1 MTKDTEIQEIDFD
14 INGMSKDDVMTALI
28 AEYGMSFK
36 EATDYWGEY
45 GGTKRTG
52 FRATFYKQLEE
63 QDLTSEEV
71 KQFCKDFGSK
81 NDAKAWSHYD
91 AIAKLVASIRA

>member
-1 MTKDTEIQEIDFD
+1 MSKIINGGEIVIDGLNKDDAMTK
-14 INGMSKDDVMTALI
+14 LI
-28 AEYGMSFK
+28 AEYGLSFK
-36 EATDYWGEY
+36 KATEYWSEH

-63 QDLTSEEV
+63 QDLTSDEV
-71 KQFCKDFGSK
+71 KAFCKDFGSA

-91 AIAKLVASIRA
+91 AIAQLVASVRA